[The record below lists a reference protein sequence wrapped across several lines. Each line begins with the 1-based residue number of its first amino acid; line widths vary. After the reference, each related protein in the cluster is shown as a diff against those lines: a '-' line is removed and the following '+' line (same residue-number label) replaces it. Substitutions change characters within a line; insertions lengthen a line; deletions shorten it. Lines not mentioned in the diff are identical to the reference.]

1 MAKWEDMSINQLSR
15 TFEVLNFVA
24 ESKEGISYTEIGQA
38 CEGIAIATLARLLK
52 SMVQE
57 NLLQKA
63 SSGKYYLGSAA
74 ISFAHKAVTLNS
86 TEEIIRPIIEKL
98 AEVTEQSAVY
108 FELDGDAARI
118 VSKKEWPGSMFYRQ
132 IGARNER
139 IFTHPSALTI
149 LAFEEDSI
157 VEFLVKA
164 KKPKTDE
171 RNKFLD
177 LLKEINEKGY
187 FLGNDPGYPC
197 SRAVYPVFQKGKIK
211 GSIGICVLG
220 QSLDNAVLEKYSK
233 IVKKYA
239 DMASDRLSLTKV

>member
-1 MAKWEDMSINQLSR
+1 MSANQLSR
-15 TFEVLNFVA
+15 TFEVLNYIA
-24 ESKEGISYTEIGQA
+24 ESKDGITYTEIGQA

-86 TEEIIRPIIEKL
+86 TEELIKPIVEKL
-98 AEVTEQSAVY
+98 AEAAEQSAVY
-108 FELDGDAARI
+108 FEIDGDAAKI

-149 LAFEEDSI
+149 LAFEKENMID
-157 VEFLVKA
+157 FLLKA
-164 KKPKTDE
+164 KKPKAAE
-171 RNKFLD
+171 KENFLT
-177 LLKEINEKGY
+177 LLKEIKEKGY

-197 SRAVYPVFQKGKIK
+197 SRAIFPVFQKGEIK
-211 GSIGICVLG
+211 GSIGVCMLG
-220 QSLDNAVLEKYSK
+220 QNLDKNTLEKFSK
-233 IVKKYA
+233 TVKKYA
-239 DMASDRLSLTKV
+239 ELASDRLSIAKV

>member
-1 MAKWEDMSINQLSR
+1 MSTNQLSR
-15 TFEVLNFVA
+15 TFEVLNLVA
-24 ESKEGISYTEIGQA
+24 ESKEGISYTEVGQA

-63 SSGKYYLGSAA
+63 SSGKYYLGPSS

-86 TEEIIRPIIEKL
+86 TEELIKPIIEKL
-98 AEVTEQSAVY
+98 AEISEQSAVY
-108 FELDGDAARI
+108 FELDGDAAKI

-149 LAFEEDSI
+149 LAFEEENL
-157 VEFLVKA
+157 VEFLLKA

-171 RNKFLD
+171 RNKFLA
-177 LLKEINEKGY
+177 LLEDIREKGF

-197 SRAVYPVFQKGKIK
+197 SRAIYPIFQKGVIK

-220 QSLDNAVLEKYSK
+220 QNLDQNTLEKYSK
-233 IVKKYA
+233 IVKKHA
-239 DMASDRLSLTKV
+239 ALASDRLSLTKV

>member
-1 MAKWEDMSINQLSR
+1 MSANQLSR
-15 TFEVLNFVA
+15 TFEVLNYIA
-24 ESKEGISYTEIGQA
+24 ESKDGITYTEIGQA

-86 TEEIIRPIIEKL
+86 TEELIKPIVEKL
-98 AEVTEQSAVY
+98 AEAAEQSAVY
-108 FELDGDAARI
+108 FEIDGDAAKI

-149 LAFEEDSI
+149 LAFEKENMID
-157 VEFLVKA
+157 FLLKA
-164 KKPKTDE
+164 KKPKAAE
-171 RNKFLD
+171 KENFLT
-177 LLKEINEKGY
+177 LLKEIKEKGY

-197 SRAVYPVFQKGKIK
+197 SRAIFPVFQKGEIK
-211 GSIGICVLG
+211 GSIGVCMLG
-220 QSLDNAVLEKYSK
+220 QNLDKNTLEKFSK
-233 IVKKYA
+233 TVKKYA
-239 DMASDRLSLTKV
+239 ELASDRLSMAKV

>member
-1 MAKWEDMSINQLSR
+1 MSANQLSR
-15 TFEVLNFVA
+15 TFEVLNYIA
-24 ESKEGISYTEIGQA
+24 ESKDGITYTEIGQA

-86 TEEIIRPIIEKL
+86 TEELIKPIVEKL
-98 AEVTEQSAVY
+98 AEAAEQSAVY
-108 FELDGDAARI
+108 FEIDGDAAKI

-149 LAFEEDSI
+149 LAFEKANMID
-157 VEFLVKA
+157 FLLKA
-164 KKPKTDE
+164 KKPKVAE
-171 RNKFLD
+171 KESFLT
-177 LLKEINEKGY
+177 LLKEIREKGY

-197 SRAVYPVFQKGKIK
+197 SRAIYPVFQKGEIK
-211 GSIGICVLG
+211 GSIGVCMLG
-220 QSLDNAVLEKYSK
+220 QNLDKNTLEKFSK
-233 IVKKYA
+233 TVKKYA
-239 DMASDRLSLTKV
+239 ELASDRLSMAKV

>member
-1 MAKWEDMSINQLSR
+1 MSINQLSR

-24 ESKEGISYTEIGQA
+24 ESKEGITYTEIGQA
-38 CEGIAIATLARLLK
+38 CEDIAIATLARLLK

-63 SSGKYYLGSAA
+63 SSGKYYLGPEA

-86 TEEIIRPIIEKL
+86 TEELIRPIVEKL
-98 AEVTEQSAVY
+98 AEVSEQSAVY
-108 FELDGDAARI
+108 FEIDGDAARI

-132 IGARNER
+132 VGARNDR

-149 LAFEEDSI
+149 LAFEEENL

-164 KKPKTDE
+164 KKPKTAE
-171 RNKFLD
+171 KNQFAA
-177 LLKEINEKGY
+177 LLEEIRQRGY
-187 FLGNDPGYPC
+187 FIGNDPGYPC
-197 SRAVYPVFQKGKIK
+197 SRAVYPIFHKGVIK

-220 QSLDNAVLEKYSK
+220 QNLDEAVLEKYSK
-233 IVKKYA
+233 LVKKHA
-239 DMASDRLSLTKV
+239 DMASDRLSMTA